1 MRKLGI
7 IAIVVGII
15 VIISAL
21 SMDVS
26 VVTGMGGRVNNLGLM
41 ADRQNYTILGGLF
54 FIAGILMAIFGGRSQ
69 GSAVSVGE
77 RQCPFCAEM
86 IKNQAI
92 KCKHCGS
99 DVEPIKAEEPVS
111 VRQLSKV
118 YNKDGLVQHWVVAL
132 PFSDKAEYVKVK
144 EGLVLTGIPVHSETS
159 SFLRVGPYSAKDE
172 AGRIMRK
179 LMQNSLHGNIE
190 GFWVAPD
197 ESVEATSL
205 QSGVCR

>member
-1 MRKLGI
+1 MRKFGI

-26 VVTGMGGRVNNLGLM
+26 VATGGGGRVNNIGLM

-54 FIAGILMAIFGGRSQ
+54 FIAGILMAIFGGKSQ
-69 GSAVSVGE
+69 SNAVSVGE
-77 RQCPFCAEM
+77 RQCPFCAEL

-99 DVEPIKAEEPVS
+99 DVEPVKAEEPIYVDPLN
-111 VRQLSKV
+111 RIP
-118 YNKDGLVQHWVVAL
+118 NKDGLIRHWVVAL
-132 PFSDKAEYVKVK
+132 PFSTKAEYAKVK
-144 EGLVLTGIPVHSETS
+144 EGLILTGIPVHSETDR
-159 SFLRVGPYSAKDE
+159 FLRVGPYPVKDE
-172 AGRIMRK
+172 AGRILQK

-190 GFWVAPD
+190 EFWVVPD
-197 ESVEATSL
+197 EGVEVTSL
-205 QSGVCR
+205 HG